1 MLFQAV
7 LGNLERKRFSPCGQH
22 SRSVVQLF
30 SLRKFTNH
38 FWKIKSNPDIIYYVK
53 CPEGQCSEDYT
64 RETAQRLSERVLDHN
79 GKDANSHLI
88 KHAIEK
94 CHKYPK
100 IEDFNV

>member
-38 FWKIKSNPDIIYYVK
+38 FEKLNQTLILFIMLNVQKVSAQKTILEKRHKDCQKEYLIIMV
-53 CPEGQCSEDYT
+53 EM
-64 RETAQRLSERVLDHN
+64 
-79 GKDANSHLI
+79 LI
-88 KHAIEK
+88 PIS
-94 CHKYPK
+94 
-100 IEDFNV
+100 

>member
-1 MLFQAV
+1 MWATFKISCAV
-7 LGNLERKRFSPCGQH
+7 IFIKKIHKS
-22 SRSVVQLF
+22 
-30 SLRKFTNH
+30 

-64 RETAQRLSERVLDHN
+64 GETAQRLSERVLDYN
-79 GKDANSHLI
+79 GRDANSHLI

-94 CHKYPK
+94 CHQYPK